1 MVAQM
6 NDNED
11 DFFVTTLICR
21 SGVIK
26 LAYPPPQYI
35 NNKIQYLEE
44 FFCGVVGCCC
54 CVVVDD

>member
-1 MVAQM
+1 M

-26 LAYPPPQYI
+26 LAYPPPTIY
-35 NNKIQYLEE
+35 
-44 FFCGVVGCCC
+44 
-54 CVVVDD
+54 